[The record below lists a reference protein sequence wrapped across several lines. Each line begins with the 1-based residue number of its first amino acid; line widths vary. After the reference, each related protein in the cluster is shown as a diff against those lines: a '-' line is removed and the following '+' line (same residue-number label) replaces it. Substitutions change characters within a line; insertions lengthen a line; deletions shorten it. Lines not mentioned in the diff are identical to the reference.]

1 MKTTGDAS
9 PQTSQ
14 LLCPACS
21 APLETDDA
29 SLTCPRCGRV
39 YPLVTGVPDVR
50 LAYPDPYLS
59 IDEDRERARAL
70 AASADDLDL
79 EELLAE
85 HWRASGYPE
94 SLAQRFL
101 GLERSAVNRAT
112 TYLDAIERERG
123 RPLGDADALL
133 EVGCG
138 TGAVATT
145 AAARVGRAVAT
156 DLSMRWMVL
165 AKKRLAEA
173 GAQAVELACCSAEE
187 LPFPAG
193 TFDVVVAADVIEHVA
208 DQRDFVTACHAV
220 LRPGGMLFLATP
232 NRLSLGLEPHVR
244 VWGVGF
250 LPRRLA
256 PKYVRAVSGRR
267 YDHVRLLSALGL
279 RRLLSGAG
287 FEPTIV
293 PPEIPPSIER
303 LYRGLELRLV
313 RAYNVARRFRVA
325 RQSLLAIGPFF
336 HVFASKRS

>member
-1 MKTTGDAS
+1 MMSAAS
-9 PQTSQ
+9 PQTSRF
-14 LLCPACS
+14 LCPACT
-21 APLETDDA
+21 APLETRGA
-29 SLTCPRCGRV
+29 SLTCSSCSRT
-39 YPLVTGVPDVR
+39 YPTLDGIPDLR
-50 LAYPDPYLS
+50 LGYPDPYVSLE
-59 IDEDRERARAL
+59 EDRERALVL
-70 AASADDLDL
+70 AAGADGLDL
-79 EELLAE
+79 EALLAE

-112 TYLDAIERERG
+112 AYLDAIERERG
-123 RPLGDADALL
+123 RSLDAGDALL

-138 TGAVATT
+138 TAVVAAT

-173 GAQAVELACCSAEE
+173 GAEDVELACCSAEE

-208 DQRDFVTACHAV
+208 DQRDFVAACHAV

-256 PKYVRAVSGRR
+256 PRYVRALSGRR
-267 YDHVRLLSALGL
+267 YDHVRLLSAREL
-279 RRLLSGAG
+279 RRLLSAAG
-287 FEPTIV
+287 FEAKIV

-313 RAYNVARRFRVA
+313 RAYNLVRRLGVARRA
-325 RQSLLAIGPFF
+325 LLAVGPFF
-336 HVFASKRS
+336 HVFATKRS

>member
-1 MKTTGDAS
+1 MDAAS
-9 PQTSQ
+9 QETSRF
-14 LLCPACS
+14 LCPACT
-21 APLETDDA
+21 APLETTGADFA
-29 SLTCPRCGRV
+29 CPSCSRVFPSLAGI
-39 YPLVTGVPDVR
+39 PDLR
-50 LAYPDPYLS
+50 LGYPDPYVSLE
-59 IDEDRERARAL
+59 EDRERALDL
-70 AASADDLDL
+70 AAVADGLDL
-79 EELLAE
+79 EALLAE

-101 GLERSAVNRAT
+101 GLERSAVIRAAA
-112 TYLDAIERERG
+112 YLDAIERERG
-123 RPLGDADALL
+123 RPLDAGDALL

-138 TGAVATT
+138 TAAVAAT
-145 AAARVGRAVAT
+145 AAGRVGRAVAT
-156 DLSMRWMVL
+156 DLSIRWMVL
-165 AKKRLAEA
+165 AQKRLAEA
-173 GAQAVELACCSAEE
+173 GAGAVELACCSAEE

-208 DQRDFVTACHAV
+208 DQRDFVAACHSV

-256 PKYVRAVSGRR
+256 PRYVRAVSGRR

-279 RRLLSGAG
+279 RRLLSAAG
-287 FEPTIV
+287 FETTIV

-313 RAYNVARRFRVA
+313 RAYNVARRFGVA
-325 RQSLLAIGPFF
+325 RQSLLAVGPFF
-336 HVFASKRS
+336 HVFATRRS

>member
-1 MKTTGDAS
+1 MSSAS
-9 PQTSQ
+9 QQISHFA
-14 LLCPACS
+14 CPACA
-21 APLETDDA
+21 APLELPGADA
-29 SLTCPRCGRV
+29 SLTCPSCSRV
-39 YPLVTGVPDVR
+39 YPGLAGIPDLR
-50 LAYPDPYLS
+50 LGYPDSYVSLE
-59 IDEDRERARAL
+59 EDRRRAL
-70 AASADDLDL
+70 ALADSAARFDLAG
-79 EELLAE
+79 LLAE

-101 GLERSAVNRAT
+101 GLERSAVTRASA
-112 TYLDAIERERG
+112 YLDAIERERG
-123 RPLGDADALL
+123 RPLDAGDAVL

-138 TGAVATT
+138 TAAVAAT
-145 AAARVGRAVAT
+145 AAGRVGRAVAT

-165 AKKRLAEA
+165 AQKRLAEA
-173 GAQAVELACCSAEE
+173 GAGAVELACCSAEE

-208 DQRDFVTACHAV
+208 DQRDFVAACHTV

-256 PKYVRAVSGRR
+256 PRYVRAVSGRR

-279 RRLLSGAG
+279 RRLLGAAG
-287 FEPTIV
+287 FETTIV

-313 RAYNVARRFRVA
+313 RVYNLARRLRLA
-325 RQSLLAIGPFF
+325 RHSLLAVGPFF
-336 HVFASKRS
+336 HVFATRRS

>member
-1 MKTTGDAS
+1 MMSVGS
-9 PQTSQ
+9 QQTSRF
-14 LLCPACS
+14 LCPAC
-21 APLETDDA
+21 ATPLEFRDA
-29 SLTCPRCGRV
+29 DFSCSGCSRIFPSLAAI
-39 YPLVTGVPDVR
+39 PDLR
-50 LAYPDPYLS
+50 LAYPDPYVSLE
-59 IDEDRERARAL
+59 EDRERALAL
-70 AASADDLDL
+70 ADRADDLDL
-79 EELLAE
+79 EALLAE

-94 SLAQRFL
+94 SLTQRFL

-112 TYLDAIERERG
+112 AYLDAIEQQRG
-123 RPLGDADALL
+123 RPFDAGDALL

-138 TGAVATT
+138 TATVAIT
-145 AAARVGRAVAT
+145 AANRLGRAVAT

-165 AKKRLAEA
+165 AQKRLAEA
-173 GAQAVELACCSAEE
+173 GAAAVELACCSAEE

-193 TFDVVVAADVIEHVA
+193 TFDVVVAADVIEHVG
-208 DQRDFVTACHAV
+208 DQRQFVAACHAV

-279 RRLLSGAG
+279 RRLLSRAG

-313 RAYNVARRFRVA
+313 RAYNTARRFGVA
-325 RQSLLAIGPFF
+325 RKSLLAVGPFF